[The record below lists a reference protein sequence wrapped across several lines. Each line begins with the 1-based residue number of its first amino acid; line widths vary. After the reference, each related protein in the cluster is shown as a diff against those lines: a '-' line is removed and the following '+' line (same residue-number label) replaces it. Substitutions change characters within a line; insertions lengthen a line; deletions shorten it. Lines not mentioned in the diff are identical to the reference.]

1 MFFPLDIDE
10 CTENTNGCA
19 QICTNN
25 AGSFTCSCSQ
35 GYVLA
40 SNDRNCIGRLY
51 CNIVL
56 YLEPND
62 NGGNFSFRYQ

>member
-1 MFFPLDIDE
+1 MICVRINCFNLILFFMFFSLDIDE
-10 CTENTNGCA
+10 CIENTDGCA

-40 SNDRNCIGRLY
+40 SNDRNCIGK
-51 CNIVL
+51 II
-56 YLEPND
+56 
-62 NGGNFSFRYQ
+62 